1 VQNNS
6 SSITIGST
14 NLTILCDDTL
24 QPPLHSEHGF
34 SLLVEKAG
42 NPIVLFDTGTTDVFI
57 KNANTLGKDLTTV
70 EHIVIS
76 HGHYDHAGG
85 LKYMTSFGKKFKV
98 YLRQDAF
105 LPKYSDDRFTGT
117 DWEALKDSFEFL
129 IVKDKLIKITN
140 SIYAF
145 GPAWM
150 RNKFEEPDSN
160 FQIIKNNE
168 KIRDFFEEELNL
180 VIDEGD
186 GIVLITGCAHRGII
200 NIAQD
205 ALELFD
211 KKIKLLIGGF
221 HLYKSSEEKVDKAI
235 SILKSLPIEQIIPLH
250 CSGELIK
257 KKFGMLY
264 TF

>member
-1 VQNNS
+1 MQNNS
-6 SSITIGST
+6 SSITLGST

-42 NPIVLFDTGTTDVFI
+42 EPTVLFDTGTSDVFM
-57 KNANTLGKDLTTV
+57 KNASTTGKNLTKV
-70 EHIVIS
+70 EYIVIS

-85 LKYMTSFGKKFKV
+85 LKYLTSLGKKFNV

-105 LPKYSDDRFTGT
+105 LPKYSGDRFTGIG
-117 DWEALKDSFEFL
+117 WEAIKDWFEFV

-145 GPAWM
+145 GPARM
-150 RNKFEEPDSN
+150 RSKFEEPDSN

-168 KIRDFFEEELNL
+168 RVRDFFEEELNL
-180 VIDEGD
+180 VIDEDD
-186 GIVLITGCAHRGII
+186 GIALITGCAHRGII
-200 NIAQD
+200 NIVLD

-221 HLYKSSEEKVDKAI
+221 HLYKSSEEKVDKVV
-235 SILKSLPIEQIIPLH
+235 SILKRLPIEQIIPLH
-250 CSGELIK
+250 CSGELARMK
-257 KKFGMLY
+257 LAL
-264 TF
+264 

>member
-1 VQNNS
+1 MQTNS
-6 SSITIGST
+6 SSINLGST
-14 NLTILCDDTL
+14 NLTILCDDIL

-34 SLLVEKAG
+34 SLLVEKTG
-42 NPIVLFDTGTTDVFI
+42 EPTVLFDTGTTDVFI
-57 KNANTLGKDLTTV
+57 KNASVLGKDLTKV
-70 EHIVIS
+70 EYIVIS

-85 LKYMTSFGKKFKV
+85 LKYLTSLGKKIKV
-98 YLRQDAF
+98 YLRKDSF
-105 LPKYSDDRFTGT
+105 LPKYSGERFTGI
-117 DWEALKDSFEFL
+117 DWEAIKDAFEFV
-129 IVKDKLIKITN
+129 IAKDKLIKITN

-150 RNKFEEPDSN
+150 RNKFEEPDPN
-160 FQIIKNNE
+160 FQTMKNN
-168 KIRDFFEEELNL
+168 KRVRDFFEEELNL

-200 NIAQD
+200 NLVLD

-221 HLYKSSEEKVDKAI
+221 HLYKSSEEKVDKVL

-250 CSGELIK
+250 CSGELVK
-257 KKFGMLY
+257 KKLSGE